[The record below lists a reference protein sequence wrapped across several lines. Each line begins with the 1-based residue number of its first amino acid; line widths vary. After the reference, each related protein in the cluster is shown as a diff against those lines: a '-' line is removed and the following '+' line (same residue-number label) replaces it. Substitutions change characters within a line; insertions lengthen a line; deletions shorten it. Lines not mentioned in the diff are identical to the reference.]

1 MTDPF
6 TMTAVGATVLTEG
19 IKFLYG
25 QAGAAVKAW
34 RQRRAAGPVAEGE
47 RSEEQPVEFPPDTF
61 EGSLVRPQLDFS
73 KLAVL
78 EDDIQDLRKALTDYV
93 EGIDAIDPS
102 DQDLVSVVNGLR
114 DAMEAVYGQ
123 PITFRGERRPPQD
136 LTVTGEAY
144 VGDVH
149 GYVAGLRAKGLV
161 EGELHGELHGTVV
174 AGDVGVG
181 GSVVGVD
188 IGPGEP
194 GTRQPPADP
203 PPSS

>member
-6 TMTAVGATVLTEG
+6 TMSAVGATVLTEG

-34 RQRRAAGPVAEGE
+34 RQRRSAGPVEEGE

-61 EGSLVRPQLDFS
+61 DGSLVRPQLDFS
-73 KLAVL
+73 KLAAL
-78 EDDIQDLRKALTDYV
+78 EDDILGLRRALTDYV

-102 DQDLVSVVNGLR
+102 DQDLISVVEGLR

-144 VGDVH
+144 VGHVH
-149 GYVAGLRAKGLV
+149 GYVAGLRARGIV
-161 EGELHGELHGTVV
+161 QGDLHGTVV
-174 AGDVGVG
+174 AGDVGPD
-181 GSVVGVD
+181 GSVIGVD
-188 IGPGEP
+188 IDATEP
-194 GTRQPPADP
+194 ETRRPPADP
-203 PPSS
+203 LPSS